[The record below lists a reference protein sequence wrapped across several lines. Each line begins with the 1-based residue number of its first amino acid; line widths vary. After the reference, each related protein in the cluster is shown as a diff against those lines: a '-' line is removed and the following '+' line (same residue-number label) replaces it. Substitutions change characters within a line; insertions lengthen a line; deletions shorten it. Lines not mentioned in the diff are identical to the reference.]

1 MPPHR
6 VFLVFLRRFGMKTP
20 VHFAHFGLG
29 SGMVL
34 EGTTGVYEP
43 TTFPGFSPTRPTELR
58 RAGGRE
64 PWERGCVWTWFIAQF
79 KISKKEREM
88 CEFEIADLKNFLFAL
103 YSN

>member
-34 EGTTGVYEP
+34 EGTTGVYE
-43 TTFPGFSPTRPTELR
+43 
-58 RAGGRE
+58 
-64 PWERGCVWTWFIAQF
+64 RGLSFNSKSVR
-79 KISKKEREM
+79 KKEKYANSKLR
-88 CEFEIADLKNFLFAL
+88 I
-103 YSN
+103 